1 MKILQEIKTKVSI
14 PLLLAI
20 LVAINGY
27 LVLSPVL
34 FRALSHSTDAINNF
48 STWKEAL
55 SFLELFEI
63 PRFMIG
69 LLLILMAFS
78 VAMKIRTAWFLTVL
92 LLFTLVAINIFILKD
107 QDKLTTYSLIPLLSL
122 LHCYFIGVSL
132 IITVLGVQHSLRS
145 QVFVH

>member
-48 STWKEAL
+48 STWKE
-55 SFLELFEI
+55 
-63 PRFMIG
+63 
-69 LLLILMAFS
+69 
-78 VAMKIRTAWFLTVL
+78 
-92 LLFTLVAINIFILKD
+92 
-107 QDKLTTYSLIPLLSL
+107 
-122 LHCYFIGVSL
+122 
-132 IITVLGVQHSLRS
+132 
-145 QVFVH
+145 

>member
-20 LVAINGY
+20 LVAINGL

-34 FRALSHSTDAINNF
+34 FRAITHSTEAIENF

-55 SFLELFEI
+55 SFLDLFEI
-63 PRFMIG
+63 PQFIIG
-69 LLLILMAFS
+69 LLLILMAFAVS
-78 VAMKIRTAWFLTVL
+78 MKIRTAWFLTVL

-107 QDKLTTYSLIPLLSL
+107 
-122 LHCYFIGVSL
+122 
-132 IITVLGVQHSLRS
+132 
-145 QVFVH
+145 